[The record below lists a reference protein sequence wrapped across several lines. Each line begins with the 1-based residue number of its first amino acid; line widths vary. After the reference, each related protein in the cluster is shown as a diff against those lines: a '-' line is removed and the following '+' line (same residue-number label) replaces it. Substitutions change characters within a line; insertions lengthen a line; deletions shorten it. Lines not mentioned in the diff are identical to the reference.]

1 MLYSLDDMKNDF
13 NNFSQLELTQTE
25 VDLNEG
31 IYHVGKGSVIRFFG
45 KKN

>member
-25 VDLNEG
+25 VDLQEG
-31 IYHVGKGSVIRFFG
+31 IYHVGIGSAIRFFG